1 MTKKAEAAAV
11 AAQTKTDASE
21 PPRSLFAA
29 LLEAQRA
36 IGSVGKDSRNDFHKY
51 RYVSAEAM
59 ISACRAA
66 LSDGGLT
73 VRRRSWE
80 LTSDG
85 LFVVSKFEIAYALT
99 GESTV
104 DTVPWAIVVEKGK
117 PADKALA
124 SALTTSLSYWLRDL
138 LLLPREEE
146 DAMDQRNDKAV
157 ETVQGIRRQPPTV
170 ANVSALNER
179 VRAVRDT
186 APTPPASFQTVAVS
200 VQAEQPKPKPKAEP
214 RSVVGTVEAV
224 WSRDANGTA
233 WQFLSILSDGGTPA
247 EYLVDRA
254 VGDVSDLNGKRV
266 SANVQDRDGKSGL
279 VLSIAEVDAATGEIL
294 F

>member
-11 AAQTKTDASE
+11 AAQPSTPE

-59 ISACRAA
+59 ISACRSA

-80 LTSDG
+80 LSPDG

-99 GESTV
+99 GESTT

-146 DAMDQRNDKAV
+146 DAMDQRNDKTA
-157 ETVQGIRRQPPTV
+157 ETVHGIRRAAPAV

-179 VRAVRDT
+179 VKAVREN
-186 APTPPASFQTVAVS
+186 PPAQFQTVAVA
-200 VQAEQPKPKPKAEP
+200 VQAEQPTPKPEP
-214 RSVVGTVEAV
+214 KPERITVVGKLESV
-224 WSRDANGTA
+224 WDRDANGQV
-233 WQFLSILSDGGTPA
+233 WQFVGLNTDGGYR

-254 VGDVSDLNGKRV
+254 VGDVSDLLAKTV
-266 SANVQDRDGKSGL
+266 SANVQPREGKAGL
-279 VLSIAEVDAATGEIL
+279 ILSVAEIDAGTGEIL

>member
-1 MTKKAEAAAV
+1 MTKKPESAAV
-11 AAQTKTDASE
+11 AAQTKTDTTE

-36 IGSVGKDSRNDFHKY
+36 VGAVGKDSRNDFHKY

-59 ISACRAA
+59 IAACRSA
-66 LSDGGLT
+66 LSDGGVT

-80 LTSDG
+80 LTPDG
-85 LFVVSKFEIAYALT
+85 MFVVSKFEIAYALT

-157 ETVQGIRRQPPTV
+157 ETVQGLRRQPPTV
-170 ANVSALNER
+170 ANVSALNDR
-179 VRAVRDT
+179 VRAVRESQ
-186 APTPPASFQTVAVS
+186 PSPPAAFQTVAVQ
-200 VQAEQPKPKPKAEP
+200 VEPPKPKPKAEP

-254 VGDVSDLNGKRV
+254 VGDVSDLAGKRV